1 MKFDTII
8 IGGGLSGLIAGIE
21 LSRKGQKCLIVSSG
35 QSALHFF
42 SGSFELCSLS
52 DNPYDAIATLGEGHP
67 YTKLGTERVA
77 ELSAQVKPLF
87 KEVGITL
94 KGVKDA
100 NHWRITPLGVLKRA
114 WLTMD
119 EYATVPADGVMPW
132 KKVAL
137 LNIAGFLDFHTSFVA
152 AGLEEKG
159 VECSV
164 HAISIPELERLR
176 KNPTEMRSTN
186 IAKTLTGDLI
196 GTLAARINEYA
207 QDVDAV
213 LMPAVVGLTGGT
225 DVVRLKEKVDR
236 PLYFL
241 PTLPPSVPGIRV
253 QLMLKKHFQKLGGV
267 YMLGDSVTG
276 GEFEGGKL
284 KSIRTNNHGDTVFE
298 ADNFILASGSF
309 FSKGLASNLDG
320 VYEPVFGLDVDSLDV
335 RADWYK
341 RNLFEAQPYMTF
353 GVAADEAFHVK
364 KDGAPVENVYA
375 AGSVLSGFHP
385 MKQGCGAGVSILT
398 ALHVS
403 NSILNTPSVN
413 QDAPSVNQ
421 NTSSDNQDAPSV
433 ILNEVKDL

>member
-8 IGGGLSGLIAGIE
+8 IGGGLSGLTAGIN

-52 DNPYDAIATLGEGHP
+52 DNPYDAIATLDEGHP
-67 YTKLGTERVA
+67 YTKLGVDNVA
-77 ELSAQVKPLF
+77 ELSAMVKPLF

-137 LNIAGFLDFHTSFVA
+137 LNINGFLDFHTSYVA

-164 HAISIPELERLR
+164 HAISMPELERLR

-186 IAKTLTGDLI
+186 IAKTLTGDHL
-196 GTLAARINEYA
+196 GTLAARINEFA

-253 QLMLKKHFQKLGGV
+253 QMMLKKHFQKLGGV
-267 YMLGDSVTG
+267 YMLGDSVVS
-276 GEFEGGKL
+276 GEFVDGRL
-284 KSIRTNNHGDTVFE
+284 KSIKTNNHGDTAFE

-309 FSKGLASNLDG
+309 FSKGLVADLDG
-320 VYEPVFGLDVDSLDV
+320 VNEPVFGLDVDSLDV
-335 RADWYK
+335 RSDWYR
-341 RNLFEAQPYMTF
+341 RNLFDAQPYMSF
-353 GVAADEAFHVK
+353 GVAT
-364 KDGAPVENVYA
+364 DGNFRVMKEGDVVENVYA

-403 NSILNTPSVN
+403 NTILN
-413 QDAPSVNQ
+413 
-421 NTSSDNQDAPSV
+421 
-433 ILNEVKDL
+433 LNEVKEL

>member
-8 IGGGLSGLIAGIE
+8 IGGGLSGLVAGID

-52 DNPYDAIATLGEGHP
+52 DNPYEAIATLGEGHP
-67 YTKLGTERVA
+67 YTRLGTEKVA
-77 ELSAQVKPLF
+77 ELSAMVKPLF

-119 EYATVPADGVMPW
+119 EYATVPSDGVMPW
-132 KKVAL
+132 KKVAV
-137 LNIAGFLDFHTSFVA
+137 LNVDGFLDFHTSFIA
-152 AGLEEKG
+152 AGLEENG

-164 HAISIPELERLR
+164 HAISMPELERLR

-186 IAKTLTGDLI
+186 IAKTLTGDMI
-196 GTLAARINEYA
+196 GALAARINEYA

-213 LMPAVVGLTGGT
+213 LMPAVVGLTGNA

-236 PLYFL
+236 PLHFIA
-241 PTLPPSVPGIRV
+241 TLPPSVPGIRL

-267 YMLGDSVTG
+267 YMLGDSVVS
-276 GEFEGGKL
+276 GEFEGGRL
-284 KSIRTNNHGDTVFE
+284 KSIKTNNHGNTAFE

-309 FSKGLASNLDG
+309 FSKGLVADHD
-320 VYEPVFGLDVDSLDV
+320 VVKEPVFGLDVDSLDV
-335 RADWYK
+335 RSEWYE
-341 RNLFEAQPYMTF
+341 RNLFDAQPYMTF
-353 GVAADEAFHVK
+353 GVATDDGFHVR
-364 KDGAPVENVYA
+364 KDGAVVENVYA

-398 ALHVS
+398 ALHIS
-403 NSILNTPSVN
+403 NTILNTPSVI
-413 QDAPSVNQ
+413 Q
-421 NTSSDNQDAPSV
+421 NTSSV

>member
-8 IGGGLSGLIAGIE
+8 IGGGLSGLVAGID
-21 LSRKGQKCLIVSSG
+21 LSRKGQKCLVVSSG

-42 SGSFELCSLS
+42 SGSFELCSLA
-52 DNPYDAIATLGEGHP
+52 DNPYEGIATLGEGHP
-67 YTKLGTERVA
+67 YTKMGSETVA
-77 ELSAQVKPLF
+77 ELSAKVKPLF

-119 EYATVPADGVMPW
+119 EYATIPVDGQMPW
-132 KKVAL
+132 KKVAI
-137 LNIAGFLDFHTSFVA
+137 LNIDGFLDFHTSYIA
-152 AGLEEKG
+152 AGLEAKG

-164 HAISIPELERLR
+164 HAISMPELERLR
-176 KNPTEMRSTN
+176 QNPTEMRSTN

-196 GTLAARINEYA
+196 GALAARINEFA

-213 LMPAVVGLTGGT
+213 LMPAVVGLTGST

-236 PLYFL
+236 PLHFL
-241 PTLPPSVPGIRV
+241 ATLPPSVPGIRV
-253 QLMLKKHFQKLGGV
+253 QMMLKKHFQKLGGV
-267 YMLGDSVTG
+267 YMLGDSVVS

-284 KSIRTNNHGDTVFE
+284 KSIKTNNHGDTEFE

-309 FSKGLASNLDG
+309 FSKGLASNIDG
-320 VYEPVFGLDVDSLDV
+320 VYEPIFGLDVDSLDV
-335 RADWYK
+335 RSEWYK
-341 RNLFEAQPYMTF
+341 RNLFDAQPYMSF
-353 GVAADEAFHVK
+353 GVATDNEFHVK
-364 KDGAPVENVYA
+364 KNGEPVENVYA

-403 NSILNTPSVN
+403 SL
-413 QDAPSVNQ
+413 
-421 NTSSDNQDAPSV
+421 
-433 ILNEVKDL
+433 LKNE